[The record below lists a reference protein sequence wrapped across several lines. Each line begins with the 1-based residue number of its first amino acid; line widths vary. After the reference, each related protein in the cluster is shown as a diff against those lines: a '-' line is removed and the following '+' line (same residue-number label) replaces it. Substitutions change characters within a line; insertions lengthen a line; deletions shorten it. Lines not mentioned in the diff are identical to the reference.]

1 VSSELGTVARGAREI
16 KVPEISAS
24 FWVLKILTTGAG
36 EAASDYLVHTIDPV
50 IAAFIGLA
58 VFAIALVIQLSMR
71 RYVAWAYW
79 FAVSMVAVFGT
90 MAADALHIEFHVP
103 YFASSAFYFFAL
115 VVVFAAWHR
124 FEKTLSIHTIYTFR
138 REAFYWCAVLATF
151 AMGTA
156 VGDLTAYTIGLG
168 YLVAGFIFL
177 GLFALPGV
185 AYWGMKLNAVVAFWF
200 AYVMTRPLGASFA
213 DWLGVPQ
220 DLGGL
225 NLGRANVALVGFVLI
240 VILVALTA
248 RSSKRQ
254 TGA

>member
-1 VSSELGTVARGAREI
+1 
-16 KVPEISAS
+16 
-24 FWVLKILTTGAG
+24 VLKILTTGAG
-36 EAASDYLVHTIDPV
+36 EAVSDYLVHTIDPV
-50 IAAFIGLA
+50 IAVFIGLA
-58 VFAIALVIQLSMR
+58 AFAFALAIQFAVR
-71 RYVAWAYW
+71 RYMPWVYW

-103 YFASSAFYFFAL
+103 YFASSAFYFCAL
-115 VVVFAAWHR
+115 VIVFVTWYGV
-124 FEKTLSIHTIYTFR
+124 EKTLSIHTIYTFR

-156 VGDLTAYTIGLG
+156 VGDLAAYTIGLG

-177 GLFALPGV
+177 GIFALPGI
-185 AYWGMKLNAVVAFWF
+185 AHWSLKLNAVVAFWF

-225 NLGRANVALVGFVLI
+225 NLGRFNVALVGFALI
-240 VILVALTA
+240 AILVAVTA
-248 RSSKRQ
+248 RSSRRRIPNS
-254 TGA
+254 